1 MQHFGLGDPKNGSE
15 NGSRNVQSRQ
25 TERKR
30 S

>member
-1 MQHFGLGDPKNGSE
+1 MQHFGLGDPKNDSE
-15 NGSRNVQSRQ
+15 NDSRNVQSRQ